1 MGDATKRFEITAE
14 HVDTCH
20 PDYLQ
25 DGHNREGEWLLFA
38 SPYGQSAED
47 AADEL
52 IGMMNGE
59 APPEDFPKDVSDDVL
74 RAAFIEALQGV
85 DLRPIDG
92 SGNRIEPG
100 EEDDS
105 ADNEFED
112 QPYVYVVLRWS
123 EVEVSTECPF
133 CEAEGWRPM
142 TATDVT
148 PPVSGHEK
156 LHFCPSCGEWGEP

>member
-1 MGDATKRFEITAE
+1 MSDTTKRFKFTAE

-20 PDYLQ
+20 SDCLQ
-25 DGHNREGEWLLFA
+25 NGHNREGEWLLFA

-52 IGMMNGE
+52 IGMMMNGE
-59 APPEDFPKDVSDDVL
+59 APPEDFPEDVSDDVL
-74 RAAFIEALQGV
+74 RAAFVEALQGV

-92 SGNRIEPG
+92 SGNRIEPD

-105 ADNEFED
+105 ADDEPED

-123 EVEVSTECPF
+123 EVKP
-133 CEAEGWRPM
+133 
-142 TATDVT
+142 
-148 PPVSGHEK
+148 
-156 LHFCPSCGEWGEP
+156 